1 MSLLIALDDARVID
15 SAHEHATPARLPR
28 PVPLLRKRSSMRH
41 VALAD
46 MHIDGVDLF
55 SASDEDST
63 PRDGIAHAR

>member
-1 MSLLIALDDARVID
+1 
-15 SAHEHATPARLPR
+15 
-28 PVPLLRKRSSMRH
+28 MRH